1 MSAGIN
7 FRYPQQELQQE
18 LDASRRKAQVLE
30 DTLRDLLEELQ
41 FIHRQAEQLQDQ
53 RGQVIHNALGDL
65 IEEMEY
71 TKNQINTLQN
81 SLDDATA
88 RAFQQDSGQHL
99 RELLVRLMTL
109 ALRHWEEVTGYTK
122 LELAEQSGI
131 WALHEDKGY
140 LRVRTLDRYLSV
152 PTLPRLAAVRQGDDP
167 CGLQFACCGIEFIP
181 GGGHLQSVG
190 VQYLLVGPE
199 PVDAVDVHRC
209 RAVLGETVALHVIC
223 DLRAEQ

>member
-18 LDASRRKAQVLE
+18 LDASRRKVQVLE

-152 PTLPRLAAVRQGDDP
+152 PTLPKKPRWKDVTRTVRFVLSHSESSSVVEELTQTLREFQRLLFKTSP
-167 CGLQFACCGIEFIP
+167 
-181 GGGHLQSVG
+181 
-190 VQYLLVGPE
+190 
-199 PVDAVDVHRC
+199 
-209 RAVLGETVALHVIC
+209 
-223 DLRAEQ
+223 

>member
-81 SLDDATA
+81 SLNDATA

-152 PTLPRLAAVRQGDDP
+152 PTLPKKPRWKDVTRTVRFVLSHSESSSVVEELTQTLREFQRLLFKTSP
-167 CGLQFACCGIEFIP
+167 
-181 GGGHLQSVG
+181 
-190 VQYLLVGPE
+190 
-199 PVDAVDVHRC
+199 
-209 RAVLGETVALHVIC
+209 
-223 DLRAEQ
+223 